1 MNFGVIGFGNIA
13 RRFAQSIPYTSGG
26 RICAI
31 ASRSLSPEDP
41 SLRSSPGVR
50 LYRDY
55 GALLRDP
62 EVEAVYIAL
71 PHKLHAVWAVEA
83 LRRRL
88 PVLCEKPAAL
98 TVEEM
103 EEIARVS
110 AEEHTYFLEALKTKF
125 APGLERLRRDT
136 ALLGPLRTI
145 ETCFCYDASEER
157 DSFLFDPAQG
167 GALNDLGP
175 YVAGFPLALM
185 SGRAVRET
193 SGALTRQ
200 GGIDLHFQAALTF
213 EGGVT
218 ALLEGGIDQDRARR
232 AVIRGELG
240 SITVPDFH
248 RLTGYEIA
256 LEGRPPIL
264 RRFPAPGDDMTGE
277 IQALIDDVAA
287 GRIESPRHP
296 HADTLQILRVLRDI
310 RAGGASA
317 L

>member
-41 SLRSSPGVR
+41 VLRSSPGVR

-83 LRRRL
+83 LRRR

-157 DSFLFDPAQG
+157 DSFLFDLAQG

-185 SGRAVRET
+185 SGRAVREI

-218 ALLEGGIDQDRARR
+218 ALLDGGIDRDKDRC
-232 AVIRGELG
+232 AVGKRSEGEFLVLDSYRGG
-240 SITVPDFH
+240 S
-248 RLTGYEIA
+248 
-256 LEGRPPIL
+256 
-264 RRFPAPGDDMTGE
+264 
-277 IQALIDDVAA
+277 
-287 GRIESPRHP
+287 
-296 HADTLQILRVLRDI
+296 
-310 RAGGASA
+310 
-317 L
+317 